1 MIGRRWRAD
10 EFCVDASLLAP
21 RLLGQYVIHET
32 PQGICS
38 GRIVETEAYGGS
50 YDGFPDDGAH
60 SFRGL
65 TKRTAP
71 MFHAGGISYVYLIYG
86 MYCCFN
92 VVAGPEGEGQ
102 AVLIRAIEPICGT
115 DLMAARRKARK
126 AGRNLTN
133 GPGKLCQA
141 MAITREENALD
152 LTSSCLYI
160 AHPEEE
166 VPFTVAVSPRI
177 HIDYAVHGKYFP
189 WRFYIQDNPYVS
201 QDNPY
206 VSKV

>member
-177 HIDYAVHGKYFP
+177 HIDYAVHGKHFP

-201 QDNPY
+201 
-206 VSKV
+206 KV

>member
-10 EFCVDASLLAP
+10 EFRIDASLLAP

-115 DLMAARRKARK
+115 DLMAARRKAMK
-126 AGRNLTN
+126 
-133 GPGKLCQA
+133 
-141 MAITREENALD
+141 AITREENALD

-201 QDNPY
+201 
-206 VSKV
+206 KV

>member
-92 VVAGPEGEGQ
+92 VVAGPEGKGQ

-126 AGRNLTN
+126 AGKNLTN

-166 VPFTVAVSPRI
+166 IPFTVAVSPRI

-189 WRFYIQDNPYVS
+189 WRFYIQDNPYA
-201 QDNPY
+201 
-206 VSKV
+206 SKV

>member
-133 GPGKLCQA
+133 GPALSGHGHYARGK
-141 MAITREENALD
+141 
-152 LTSSCLYI
+152 
-160 AHPEEE
+160 
-166 VPFTVAVSPRI
+166 
-177 HIDYAVHGKYFP
+177 
-189 WRFYIQDNPYVS
+189 RFRFDVFLPVYCPSRRRGPVYSGRFAAYPY
-201 QDNPY
+201 
-206 VSKV
+206 

>member
-160 AHPEEE
+160 SHPEEE

-177 HIDYAVHGKYFP
+177 HID
-189 WRFYIQDNPYVS
+189 
-201 QDNPY
+201 
-206 VSKV
+206 

>member
-92 VVAGPEGEGQ
+92 VVAGPEGKGQESRQEPDQWTGQ
-102 AVLIRAIEPICGT
+102 ALSGHGHYARGKRFRFDVFLPVYCPSRRRGPVYSGRF
-115 DLMAARRKARK
+115 AA
-126 AGRNLTN
+126 
-133 GPGKLCQA
+133 
-141 MAITREENALD
+141 
-152 LTSSCLYI
+152 Y
-160 AHPEEE
+160 
-166 VPFTVAVSPRI
+166 
-177 HIDYAVHGKYFP
+177 
-189 WRFYIQDNPYVS
+189 PY
-201 QDNPY
+201 
-206 VSKV
+206 

>member
-1 MIGRRWRAD
+1 
-10 EFCVDASLLAP
+10 
-21 RLLGQYVIHET
+21 
-32 PQGICS
+32 
-38 GRIVETEAYGGS
+38 
-50 YDGFPDDGAH
+50 
-60 SFRGL
+60 
-65 TKRTAP
+65 

-102 AVLIRAIEPICGT
+102 AVLILAIEPIC
-115 DLMAARRKARK
+115 
-126 AGRNLTN
+126 RNLTN

-201 QDNPY
+201 
-206 VSKV
+206 KV

>member
-1 MIGRRWRAD
+1 MTCRRWTDD
-10 EFCVDASLLAP
+10 EFCIDASQLAP
-21 RLLGQYVIHET
+21 RLLGQYLIHET
-32 PQGICS
+32 PQGLCS
-38 GRIVETEAYGGS
+38 GRIVETEAYGGC
-50 YDGFPDDGAH
+50 YNGFPDDGAH

-102 AVLIRAIEPICGT
+102 AVLIRAIEPVCGR
-115 DLMAARRKARK
+115 DLMVVRRKLK
-126 AGRNLTN
+126 KVGKNLTN

-141 MAITREENALD
+141 MAITRDENALE
-152 LTSSCLYI
+152 LTASRLYL

-201 QDNPY
+201 
-206 VSKV
+206 KV

>member
-92 VVAGPEGEGQ
+92 VVAGPEGKGQ

-126 AGRNLTN
+126 AGKNLTN

-160 AHPEEE
+160 AHSEEE
-166 VPFTVAVSPRI
+166 IPFTVAVSPRI

-201 QDNPY
+201 
-206 VSKV
+206 KV